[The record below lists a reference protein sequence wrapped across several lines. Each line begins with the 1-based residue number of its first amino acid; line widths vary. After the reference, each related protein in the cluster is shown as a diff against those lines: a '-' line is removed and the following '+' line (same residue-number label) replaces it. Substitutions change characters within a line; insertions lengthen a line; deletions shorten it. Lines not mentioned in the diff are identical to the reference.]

1 MLGELEAEG
10 RIVVCDLE
18 AGVGTLL
25 RLQPGQADTV
35 VVVAEPS
42 VKSIEVASR
51 AATIASERS
60 SVVVVANR
68 VRDERDVE
76 AIREV
81 LGHHEVAV
89 IPDDPSISDA
99 DKEGVAPIDAAPDAP
114 GVTAIANLAKRLMK
128 ASATT

>member
-25 RLQPGQADTV
+25 RLQRGQADTV